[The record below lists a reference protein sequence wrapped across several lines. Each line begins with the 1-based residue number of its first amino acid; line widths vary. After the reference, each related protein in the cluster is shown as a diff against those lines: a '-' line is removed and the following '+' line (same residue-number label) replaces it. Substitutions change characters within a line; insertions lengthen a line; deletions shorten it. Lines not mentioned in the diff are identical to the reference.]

1 VAGVVIIL
9 VLAFD
14 FALIALAV
22 YFHKRFWR
30 FVKRLVRRI
39 RMHGVFAAVREGDLA
54 RVHRKVGRNG
64 RRVNAQDLRGDAAL
78 HAAYYYSGH
87 HSGKS
92 EMAEELLALGAHDN
106 LFSDDG
112 LRPVQMVDV
121 RQAEDELV
129 ELGRLVDAEDG
140 RGWRDSSR
148 AREIYERL
156 RERGSAVV
164 SRAVGNA
171 VAGVSE
177 AERWGLFVVGIKLGD
192 VVRESVLRELLG
204 KFGTQR
210 IAEDFLHSGSPLL
223 RQAAEYWER
232 APHRAKIARGEA
244 AAGRVR
250 WGEF

>member
-1 VAGVVIIL
+1 
-9 VLAFD
+9 VLWV
-14 FALIALAV
+14 ALALVPVV
-22 YFHKRFWR
+22 YFARR
-30 FVKRLVRRI
+30 FVRRVRMGRL
-39 RMHGVFAAVREGDLA
+39 FDAVREGDLDLV
-54 RVHRKVGRNG
+54 RRKVGRDG

-92 EMAEELLALGAHDN
+92 EMVEELLALGAHDN
-106 LFSDDG
+106 LFSEDG
-112 LRPVQMVDV
+112 LRPIQMVDV

-129 ELGRLVDAEDG
+129 ELGRLVDAEG
-140 RGWRDSSR
+140 GWCDLSL
-148 AREIYERL
+148 AREIYEWL
-156 RERGSAVV
+156 RGRGSAVV
-164 SRAVGNA
+164 SRAVGNV

-177 AERWGLFVVGIKLGD
+177 AERWRLFAVGIKLGD

-244 AAGRVR
+244 AAGRAR